1 MHTSG
6 SLDLPTGIKT
16 DPETIPPQM
25 GLCGGLVS
33 SHGFVEFMKF
43 EMKSAC
49 FDARILKIGFA

>member
-1 MHTSG
+1 M
-6 SLDLPTGIKT
+6 
-16 DPETIPPQM
+16 PPQM